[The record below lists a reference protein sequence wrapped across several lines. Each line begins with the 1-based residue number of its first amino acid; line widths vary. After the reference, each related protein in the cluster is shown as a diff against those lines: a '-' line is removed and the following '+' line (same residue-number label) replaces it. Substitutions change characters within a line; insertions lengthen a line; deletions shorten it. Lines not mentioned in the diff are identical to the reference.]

1 MTAIDF
7 LVEKLKLESIDLSL
21 WHQNLINKALE
32 MERKQMEE
40 ICFETLA
47 TCDKEFNVSLVE
59 YFDSVREKAL
69 KKINSECQCFR
80 LGEGS
85 PWQTYLCEIHK
96 ENKIK

>member
-21 WHQNLINKALE
+21 WHQNLINEAKE
-32 MERKQMEE
+32 MERKQLEE
-40 ICFETLA
+40 AHYRGFCNA
-47 TCDKEFNVSLVE
+47 N
-59 YFDSVREKAL
+59 
-69 KKINSECQCFR
+69 CQCFR

-96 ENKIK
+96 DK